1 MREKRSH
8 KLLMSEIRSAIT
20 RDYIISERR
29 YCENVYSNKYDNLDK
44 ILKFLERCKRWN
56 SLKEKEPK

>member
-44 ILKFLERCKRWN
+44 ILKFLERCKR
-56 SLKEKEPK
+56 